1 MSFWGELKRRNVVKV
16 GLAYAVVAWLLIQI
30 ASIVVPT
37 FDAPEWVMP
46 TLTFVLILGFPLVLI
61 VAWAFEITPEGIKKT
76 AHVPLEDSITH
87 VTGQKLNYVVTTL
100 LALAVV
106 FLVVDNYVL
115 DESPEPRAGGDGATA
130 TPAMAVPPAVEAQP
144 APAVMANSVAV
155 LPFLNLSP
163 KEDEAYFA
171 AGIHEE
177 ILNQLAK
184 LGNLNVIART
194 SVMRYADT
202 DKTIPEIAR
211 ELNVGSVMEGSV
223 RYADGQ
229 VLVTAQLIDAGT
241 NVHLWSDSYQRDFSN
256 IFGIQADIA
265 MNVANALR
273 TEFSPEEQR
282 DIEALPTTSIE
293 AYDHYLLAQSF
304 ASQGAVGDAWG
315 RALAEYERALALD
328 PDFNLAKLGRAQ
340 SLLAL
345 LILGAV
351 DASSRERVAQAMDEV
366 TALADELPAALGF
379 VAQRRIEAF
388 RWREAE
394 QAYLDWLE
402 RAPANDYAANLAY
415 GTFLKNVGRA
425 RESLPYL
432 ELARRK
438 DPLLAGPSI
447 HLTLAYDALGDFDRA
462 VELHNRMES
471 LVGYDFTAAAP
482 QFWRLLARDGDAAL
496 EVMAPPDGGSV
507 DAWRTRIAAAPDA
520 PNAIRVLKIVAAD
533 LERPER
539 ALPAL
544 HAVYDDPTS
553 DSLATMLNVALLAAY
568 YGDDE
573 LSVAALRRS
582 APAVPMAVLQFTW
595 TPLLRDVRSHPGF
608 KSLLEEL
615 GLDDYWR
622 AAGWPEHCRPVGTGD
637 FACS

>member
-1 MSFWGELKRRNVVKV
+1 
-16 GLAYAVVAWLLIQI
+16 
-30 ASIVVPT
+30 
-37 FDAPEWVMP
+37 
-46 TLTFVLILGFPLVLI
+46 
-61 VAWAFEITPEGIKKT
+61 
-76 AHVPLEDSITH
+76 
-87 VTGQKLNYVVTTL
+87 
-100 LALAVV
+100 
-106 FLVVDNYVL
+106 
-115 DESPEPRAGGDGATA
+115 
-130 TPAMAVPPAVEAQP
+130 
-144 APAVMANSVAV
+144 
-155 LPFLNLSP
+155 
-163 KEDEAYFA
+163 
-171 AGIHEE
+171 
-177 ILNQLAK
+177 
-184 LGNLNVIART
+184 
-194 SVMRYADT
+194 
-202 DKTIPEIAR
+202 
-211 ELNVGSVMEGSV
+211 
-223 RYADGQ
+223 
-229 VLVTAQLIDAGT
+229 
-241 NVHLWSDSYQRDFSN
+241 
-256 IFGIQADIA
+256 